1 MSDFL
6 GGGWSL
12 AIAISTIAGLVACVL
27 LLIIAARRRVTGAVD
42 DNTTGH
48 VWDEDLREL
57 NNPLPRWWMGLFVL
71 TVIFSLVYLFLY
83 PGLGSATGSLQWTS
97 TGQYQNEQ
105 AQARAALVPL
115 YARFAAMD
123 EKQLTGDTQAMGIG
137 ERLYLNNCAAC
148 HGSDARGSKGFPNL
162 TDTDWLWGGAFA
174 DIQKTIAEGRNG
186 MMPPMAEAVGGGQNV
201 RNVAHYV
208 LSLSGGPHDSVAA
221 QLGRSKFTAC
231 AACHGPEGKGNPAM
245 GAPNL
250 TDKIWLHGWGE
261 EAIAAM
267 VNGGKNNVMPAHASR
282 LTPEQI
288 RLLAAYVWRFSNS
301 DASKAAA
308 TQ

>member
-1 MSDFL
+1 MSDFTA
-6 GGGWSL
+6 GGWSI
-12 AIAISTIAGLVACVL
+12 AIAAVTILSLIACVV
-27 LLIIAARRRVTGAVD
+27 LLIIAARRRVVGGVD

-57 NNPLPRWWMGLFVL
+57 NNPLPRWWMGLFVI
-71 TVIFSLVYLFLY
+71 TVVFSFAYLFLY

-97 TGQYQNEQ
+97 AGQYENEQ
-105 AQARAALVPL
+105 AKARAALAPL

-123 EKQLTGDTQAMGIG
+123 EKQLAADAQAMGIG

-162 TDTDWLWGGAFA
+162 ADRDWLWGGSFA

-186 MMPPMAEAVGGGQNV
+186 VMPPLADAVGGGENV

-208 LSLSGGPHDSVAA
+208 LSLSGSPHDSVAA
-221 QLGRSKFTAC
+221 QLGRSRFTAC
-231 AACHGPEGKGNPAM
+231 AACHGADGKGNPAM

-250 TDKIWLHGWGE
+250 TDDVWLHGWGE
-261 EAIAAM
+261 PAITAII
-267 VNGGKNNVMPAHASR
+267 NNGKNNAMPAHANR

-288 RLLAAYVWRFSNS
+288 RVLAAYVWRLSNEP
-301 DASKAAA
+301 
-308 TQ
+308 